1 MTGPLQQCERRYG
14 TCQGILVMLI
24 YQKVLQKLFTG
35 NVMTDAYV
43 QDDKAAVWRGPMV
56 MSAIDTFINKVNWG
70 ALDVMVIDMPPGTG
84 DAQLSISQRLR
95 LSGAVMV
102 STPQASHANRSCSP
116 ASMTSARGTILP
128 TYPSAC
134 EWPLEKPS
142 SASPSALACL
152 ARSWSLHHRQA
163 L

>member
-1 MTGPLQQCERRYG
+1 
-14 TCQGILVMLI
+14 
-24 YQKVLQKLFTG
+24 
-35 NVMTDAYV
+35 
-43 QDDKAAVWRGPMV
+43 MV

-116 ASMTSARGTILP
+116 STIDRCP
-128 TYPSAC
+128 G
-134 EWPLEKPS
+134 
-142 SASPSALACL
+142 
-152 ARSWSLHHRQA
+152 H
-163 L
+163 

>member
-1 MTGPLQQCERRYG
+1 MTGPLQRCEPRYG
-14 TCQGILVMLI
+14 TCHGISVMLSC
-24 YQKVLQKLFTG
+24 QKVPQEVSTG
-35 NVMTDAYV
+35 NAMADACV

-102 STPQASHANRSCSP
+102 STPQASHATGHVHQHEGP
-116 ASMTSARGTILP
+116 VPGALFGALP
-128 TYPSAC
+128 TLLRCDMASLEMPS
-134 EWPLEKPS
+134 
-142 SASPSALACL
+142 
-152 ARSWSLHHRQA
+152 
-163 L
+163 